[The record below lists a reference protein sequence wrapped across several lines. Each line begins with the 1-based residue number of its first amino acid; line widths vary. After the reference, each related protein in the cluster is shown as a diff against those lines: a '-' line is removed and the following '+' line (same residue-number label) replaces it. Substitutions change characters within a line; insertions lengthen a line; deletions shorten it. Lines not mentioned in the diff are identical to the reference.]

1 MVNPEANGAKTWF
14 VTGSGQ
20 GLGRAIVEAALERG
34 DNVAA
39 TTRRVADVAG
49 LTERFG
55 DRVLP
60 LALDVR
66 DRAAAAPALALA
78 KERFGRIDVV
88 VNNAARALSCAVEE
102 AGEAE
107 VRDVIDTNLLGT
119 LWVSQ
124 AALPIL
130 RAQGSGHIVQISSG
144 GGIVSWPM
152 NGVYQSSK
160 YGVEG
165 LSESLA
171 QEARH
176 LGIRVTIVQAG
187 HMETGMGRHARSEG
201 PPIAAYDQPRAQM
214 GGVAGRKGNDPRDLA
229 PKLLQLVDLPDPPLR
244 MLLGRPIDDIRATYE
259 QRLATW
265 TEWSRILDGVS

>member
-1 MVNPEANGAKTWF
+1 MANPKTWF

-34 DNVAA
+34 DRVAA
-39 TTRRVADVAG
+39 TTRNVADLAG
-49 LTERFG
+49 LTDRYG
-55 DRVLP
+55 DRVLT
-60 LALDVR
+60 LAFDVR
-66 DRAAAAPALALA
+66 DRNAAPPALAAA
-78 KERFGRIDVV
+78 KDRFSRIDVV

-130 RAQGSGHIVQISSG
+130 RAQGGGHIVQISSG
-144 GGIVSWPM
+144 GGVVSWPM

-165 LSESLA
+165 FSEAMA
-171 QEARH
+171 QESRH
-176 LGIRVTIVQAG
+176 LGIKVTIVQAG
-187 HMETGMGRHARSEG
+187 HMDTGMGRHARSDS
-201 PPIAAYDQPRAQM
+201 PQIAAYDEPRALL

-229 PKLLQLVDLPDPPLR
+229 PRLLRLVDLPEPPLR
-244 MLLGRPIDDIRATYE
+244 LLLGRPIDDIRAVYE
-259 QRLATW
+259 QRLQTW
-265 TEWSRILDGVS
+265 ADGPHILDGVA